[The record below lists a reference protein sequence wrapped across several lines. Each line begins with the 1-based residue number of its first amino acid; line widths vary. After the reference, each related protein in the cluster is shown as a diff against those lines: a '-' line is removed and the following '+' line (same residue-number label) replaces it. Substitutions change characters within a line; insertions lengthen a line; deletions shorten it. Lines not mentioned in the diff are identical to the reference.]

1 MLKNSRQR
9 NERLIIGRQPARVK
23 RIRKDTNELKKKK
36 KKKLMKWTQQVQDR
50 LQWKDIVEKAR
61 IYRSC
66 SAIEKKKAVAKA
78 IVSVTDE

>member
-1 MLKNSRQR
+1 
-9 NERLIIGRQPARVK
+9 
-23 RIRKDTNELKKKK
+23 
-36 KKKLMKWTQQVQDR
+36 MKWTQQVQDR

-78 IVSVTDE
+78 IVSVTDEWLLSSRWVILVGEDKSIWKKPDQWVLWPPKTPRGLAWD